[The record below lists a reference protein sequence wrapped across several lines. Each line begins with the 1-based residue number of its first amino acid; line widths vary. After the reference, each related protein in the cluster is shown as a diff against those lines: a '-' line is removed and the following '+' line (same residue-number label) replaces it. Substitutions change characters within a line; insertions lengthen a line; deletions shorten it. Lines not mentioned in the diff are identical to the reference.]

1 MVRRLVLSSASFT
14 GAGHVA
20 NQEQVSHFIK
30 DHSIPHTLSDV
41 RPKAHPQSPKVS
53 WSWDVTMCSQ
63 LARPREQRV
72 RPKSHTRWPWKGRL
86 LGEGSAGEEPA
97 S

>member
-1 MVRRLVLSSASFT
+1 MVRRLALSSASFS

-30 DHSIPHTLSDV
+30 DHSIPCTLSVV
-41 RPKAHPQSPKVS
+41 RPKAHPQSLKVS
-53 WSWDVTMCSQ
+53 WSWDATMCSQ

-72 RPKSHTRWPWKGRL
+72 SPESHTGWPWEGRL

>member
-1 MVRRLVLSSASFT
+1 MSSASFT

-30 DHSIPHTLSDV
+30 DQSIPCTLSDV

-72 RPKSHTRWPWKGRL
+72 RPESHTGVAMG
-86 LGEGSAGEEPA
+86 GEAAG
-97 S
+97 

>member
-1 MVRRLVLSSASFT
+1 MVRRLALSSAPFS

-30 DHSIPHTLSDV
+30 DHSIPCTLNVV
-41 RPKAHPQSPKVS
+41 RPKAHPQSLKVS

-72 RPKSHTRWPWKGRL
+72 SPESHTGWPWEGRL